1 MLRALTAAATID
13 GQRVEEGDELV
24 LDGLGGGA
32 GDLLR
37 HDATAQAAEGVD
49 VFGEAFGREDAA
61 VVLGDDGLEAW
72 VGFDQVRACFF
83 EEVRGGGR
91 RAGDAGLRGRGVDG
105 LVGVG

>member
-1 MLRALTAAATID
+1 MLRALTAAAAA

-37 HDATAQAAEGVD
+37 HDAAAQAAEGVD
-49 VFGEAFGREDAA
+49 FFGEAFGGEDAA

-83 EEVRGGGR
+83 EEVRGGRR
-91 RAGDAGLRGRGVDG
+91 RAGDAGLRGRGVDD
-105 LVGVG
+105 LVCVG